1 MDSRKSGIQISKK
14 SFFSSVTIL
23 FILMIGAGILTKVI
37 PAGVYERTIVDGR
50 EIIDP
55 DSFRVIS
62 DVSYP
67 IYRWFIAPIE
77 VLWSPDALTVIVII
91 FFILFI
97 GGTFAILDK
106 SGILKYIMNSIVRKF
121 GGNKY
126 KLLAILT
133 LFFMLFG
140 SVFGIFE
147 ELVALVPISITLA
160 YSLGWDSLIG
170 LGMSGL
176 ASGFGF
182 AAATFN
188 PFTIGV
194 AQKLAGL
201 PPFSGI
207 LFRILIFTIIYTCLI
222 IFLIN
227 YAKKIE
233 KNPKLS
239 LVYEEDKLQ
248 REKYKSEYT
257 ANEMINL
264 NLGKAV
270 KVFIG
275 FLLFIVLFIVSGFF
289 IKGLSDLSL
298 PLVAVLFLI
307 GGLVSGKVSKYRE
320 KGILKDLFQGILGI
334 APAVLLILM
343 AMSVKLIIT
352 NGKTMDTILY
362 YASGRISSLSPY
374 MAGMFIYL
382 LVLFLNFF
390 IGSGSAKAFLI
401 IPIITPLTDL
411 VGITRQVAVQAFCFG
426 DGFSNMLYPTNAVLM
441 IALGVT
447 VVSYPKWFKWTIKLQ
462 ATVFVITVL
471 LIFAAIGFGYGPF

>member
-1 MDSRKSGIQISKK
+1 MDNPKAGIQISKK
-14 SFFSSVTIL
+14 SFFASVIIL
-23 FILMIGAGILTKVI
+23 FILMIAAGILTKLI
-37 PAGVYERTIVDGR
+37 PAGSYSRIIIDGR
-50 EIIDP
+50 ETIDP
-55 DSFRVIS
+55 NSFVFIS
-62 DVSYP
+62 DVNFP
-67 IYRWFIAPIE
+67 IYRWFTAPIE
-77 VLWSPDALTVIVII
+77 VLWSADALTVIVII

-97 GGTFAILDK
+97 GATFAILDK
-106 SGILKYIMNSIVRKF
+106 SGILKYIMNSIVIRF
-121 GGNKY
+121 ESDKY

-140 SVFGIFE
+140 SIFGIFE

-160 YSLGWDSLIG
+160 YSMGWDSLVG
-170 LGMSGL
+170 LGMSAL

-182 AAATFN
+182 AAAIFN

-201 PPFSGI
+201 PAFSGI
-207 LFRILIFTIIYTCLI
+207 IFRLLIFGIIYSCLI
-222 IFLIN
+222 IFLIR

-239 LVYEEDKLQ
+239 MVYEEDKLHKM
-248 REKYKSEYT
+248 KYKKEEIEID
-257 ANEMINL
+257 NPKL
-264 NLGKAV
+264 KKAV
-270 KVFIG
+270 RVFIG
-275 FLLFIVLFIVSGFF
+275 FLILIVALILAGFF
-289 IKGLSDLSL
+289 IDGLSDISL
-298 PLVAVLFLI
+298 PLVAILFLI
-307 GGLVSGKVSKYRE
+307 GGLTSGKISKYRE
-320 KGILKDLFQGILGI
+320 KGILKDLLQGLLGI

-343 AMSVKLIIT
+343 AMSVKLIIN
-352 NGKTMDTILY
+352 NGGTMDTILY
-362 YASGRISSLSPY
+362 YASAKISSLSPY
-374 MAGMFIYL
+374 MAGFFIYL

-441 IALGVT
+441 IALGLT

-462 ATVFVITVL
+462 SLVFLITVL
-471 LIFAAIGFGYGPF
+471 LLFAAISFEYGPF